1 MHRNVLAE
9 KDNSFKFLNPLLKL
23 QSCFSFFCPWTTFFT
38 VRVCLHETTS
48 PAFVLYALRFE
59 HRVIWPGTWTL
70 LKGSNYIAHPSNSVP
85 QQPAGTKYSEAFT
98 VAQKL
103 SILPIFNT
111 DFLYGVAKQP
121 QNHSVRVGRT
131 LGQNSEMTSKQRRP
145 PTPLSV
151 RRRHAHSPT
160 PTFSPSATLNHLFG
174 ASPWR

>member
-1 MHRNVLAE
+1 MHRNVLTE

-23 QSCFSFFCPWTTFFT
+23 QSCFSFFNLWITFST
-38 VRVCLHETTS
+38 VRVCLHETPS
-48 PAFVLYALRFE
+48 PAFVFCALRFE

-85 QQPAGTKYSEAFT
+85 QQPAATKYNEAFT
-98 VAQKL
+98 VAQKISIL
-103 SILPIFNT
+103 SIFNA
-111 DFLYGVAKQP
+111 DFHYGVAKQP
-121 QNHSVRVGRT
+121 QNHTVRVGRT
-131 LGQNSEMTSKQRRP
+131 LVQNSEMTSKQRRP

-160 PTFSPSATLNHLFG
+160 SFSPSATLNHLFG